1 MLKYVI
7 TCEVKNMKD
16 KLMKFLEKSVSG
28 EIILKKIAFYLFLIC
43 VLLGLVFFKLN
54 EINESILMIAE
65 PISVHTKEEK
75 NEDIADVFIE
85 EKGEIGDVLPFYNE
99 LEESTS
105 EATTTTNIDETSS
118 NIKETEDKTN
128 TTTEVATSNNHNSS
142 KINFV
147 INVNSNKIHYAD
159 CSFVNRMKEENRKNV
174 QLSDSELKE
183 YLNNGYTLC
192 STCGG

>member
-7 TCEVKNMKD
+7 TCEVKNMKY
-16 KLMKFLEKSVSG
+16 KLMEFLEKSVSG
-28 EIILKKIAFYLFLIC
+28 EIILKRIAFYLFLIC

-75 NEDIADVFIE
+75 NKDIADVFIE

-105 EATTTTNIDETSS
+105 EATTTTKIDETNS
-118 NIKETEDKTN
+118 NIKEHEDKTN
-128 TTTEVATSNNHNSS
+128 TTTEVATSNNHSSS

-159 CSFVNRMKEENRKNV
+159 CSFVNRMKEENRKSI

>member
-7 TCEVKNMKD
+7 TCEVKDMKD
-16 KLMKFLEKSVSG
+16 KLMEFLEKSVSG
-28 EIILKKIAFYLFLIC
+28 EIILKRIAFYLFLIC

-75 NEDIADVFIE
+75 NEEIADVFIE
-85 EKGEIGDVLPFYNE
+85 EKGEIGDVLPYYNE
-99 LEESTS
+99 LEESSS
-105 EATTTTNIDETSS
+105 ETTTTTNIEETNS
-118 NIKETEDKTN
+118 NIKEHEDKTN
-128 TTTEVATSNNHNSS
+128 TTTEVSTSNSHSSS
-142 KINFV
+142 KMNFV

-159 CSFVNRMKEENRKNV
+159 CSFVNRMKEENRKYI
-174 QLSDSELKE
+174 QLSNDELNE